1 MSENG
6 NIAFSAGQ
14 LMITVLYTTNVNQRI
29 WGTLFSDKSFR
40 FVRIWSIPLG
50 IGGTPCS
57 PHGESGEA
65 NASFHKDR
73 YFFWLLGKQYRYWAI
88 SQCQAWDQQVDRWT
102 IKTLRF
108 RTDIFMRETAVMRT
122 TVQLK
127 TAAFDS

>member
-1 MSENG
+1 
-6 NIAFSAGQ
+6 
-14 LMITVLYTTNVNQRI
+14 MITVLYTTNVNQRI

-73 YFFWLLGKQYRYWAI
+73 YFFLVIGKTVSLLGHI
-88 SQCQAWDQQVDRWT
+88 
-102 IKTLRF
+102 
-108 RTDIFMRETAVMRT
+108 
-122 TVQLK
+122 TVPSLGS
-127 TAAFDS
+127 AG